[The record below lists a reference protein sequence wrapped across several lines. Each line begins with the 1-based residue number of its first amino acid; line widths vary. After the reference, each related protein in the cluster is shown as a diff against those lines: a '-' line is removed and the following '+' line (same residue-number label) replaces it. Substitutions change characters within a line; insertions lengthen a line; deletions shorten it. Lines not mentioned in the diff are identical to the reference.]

1 MGESK
6 DKKNSAETPPDE
18 KEKVARPYYRKRRRV
33 FFTPRLKQVIDM
45 LQEAFPKVFTRR
57 PAPKYALKIGIFV
70 DLLPWAEKN
79 SVSKVELGKALSCWC
94 RGSRYVAALD
104 TGKRYDLDFNET
116 PFYVNSN
123 KKEETPPP
131 QETTAKTSSKR
142 KRITFPENWSEVY
155 PRWKNKEITAKAAM
169 ELLGLKQSTFYR
181 LSKEYAEKS
190 I

>member
-1 MGESK
+1 
-6 DKKNSAETPPDE
+6 
-18 KEKVARPYYRKRRRV
+18 
-33 FFTPRLKQVIDM
+33 M
-45 LQEAFPKVFTRR
+45 LVSRF
-57 PAPKYALKIGIFV
+57 AL
-70 DLLPWAEKN
+70 
-79 SVSKVELGKALSCWC
+79 C
-94 RGSRYVAALD
+94 

-155 PRWKNKEITAKAAM
+155 PRWKNKEITAKEAM